1 MTTVV
6 SMPAARID
14 SNTRLARSKF
24 ARSAVPSGFAA
35 ASPSPS
41 GTPTVEPRAP
51 AFDAPPSV
59 FSPTRDCE
67 SPDTHDLSR
76 VLYVTAVG
84 STPFARISST
94 NASARATSPTRTN
107 PSTIVEYVC
116 ALGDTPPSSD
126 ILAIQSNASSTLPT
140 RAKPCTSAV
149 YACTVGRADGLSP
162 MPLRN
167 ARSAEDKSPHRAY
180 AATLAPCVAAL
191 GRTLASL
198 MARSAARI
206 PCTSPA
212 RPAAAMRTLYSL
224 APGFSPRRF
233 ISRTSACARSGDPRA
248 MYAPTAAV
256 YACASGTS
264 VSDARSVCHRSSASG
279 VRFPSGPPVAG
290 FVFVFVF
297 VFGSVVVE
305 ASSSSAAPRLRRAS
319 SRLESAVMRSV
330 KVRRVG
336 SPPARTYASKA
347 SATSAALPALTPC
360 LTSDS
365 TAIGDA
371 TTFASSASR
380 NRAFAW

>member
-1 MTTVV
+1 
-6 SMPAARID
+6 MPAARID

-24 ARSAVPSGFAA
+24 ARSAVPSGFDA

-41 GTPTVEPRAP
+41 GTPTEEPRAP
-51 AFDAPPSV
+51 AFDAPSV

-67 SPDTHDLSR
+67 SPETHDLSR

-126 ILAIQSNASSTLPT
+126 ILRIQSNASSTLPT

-198 MARSAARI
+198 MARSASLI
-206 PCTSPA
+206 PNTSPA

-233 ISRTSACARSGDPRA
+233 ISRTSACARSGEPLA

-256 YACASGTS
+256 NACASGTRS
-264 VSDARSVCHRSSASG
+264 SDARSVCHRSTASG
-279 VRFPSGPPVAG
+279 VRSPSGPC
-290 FVFVFVF
+290 FVFFFVI
-297 VFGSVVVE
+297 VVGSVVVE
-305 ASSSSAAPRLRRAS
+305 ASSSAAPRLRRAS